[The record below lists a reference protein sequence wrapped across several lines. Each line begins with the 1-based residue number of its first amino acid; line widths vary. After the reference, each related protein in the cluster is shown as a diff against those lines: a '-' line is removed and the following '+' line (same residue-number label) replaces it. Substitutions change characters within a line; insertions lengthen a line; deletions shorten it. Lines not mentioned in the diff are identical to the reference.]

1 MKYRTTTATTKT
13 PQGTPLNKKTHN
25 KLGTKNKLHYKNN
38 NTIEHTQQT
47 TGTHKQK
54 IKTYRKLNKIL
65 NKEHYNYL
73 TLYNKNFINIYHNTK
88 QIIEEYIINKEELK
102 KTDINKLQQIIQKI
116 NKENKKYKIKITHKN
131 KNRKHE
137 RISIKFKTPAK
148 KYLKQTE
155 NNQYITYSIKKEIAR
170 NIINQAHKI

>member
-13 PQGTPLNKKTHN
+13 PKGTPLNKKIHN
-25 KLGTKNKLHYKNN
+25 RLGTKNKLHYKNN

-54 IKTYRKLNKIL
+54 IKTYRKLNETL

-88 QIIEEYIINKEELK
+88 QIIEEYTINKEELK
-102 KTDINKLQQIIQKI
+102 KTNINKLQQIIQKI
-116 NKENKKYKIKITHKN
+116 NKENKKIQNRNNTQKQKQKTRKNKYKI
-131 KNRKHE
+131 
-137 RISIKFKTPAK
+137 
-148 KYLKQTE
+148 
-155 NNQYITYSIKKEIAR
+155 
-170 NIINQAHKI
+170 